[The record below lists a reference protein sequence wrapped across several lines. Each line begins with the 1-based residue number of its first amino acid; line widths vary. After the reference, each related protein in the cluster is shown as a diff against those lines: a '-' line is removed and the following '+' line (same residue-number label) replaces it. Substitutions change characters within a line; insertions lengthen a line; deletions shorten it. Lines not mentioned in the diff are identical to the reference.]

1 MNLTITLDE
10 EVVRR
15 ARIRALEQ
23 GTSVN
28 AVVRRFLESYAGRD
42 EARQARGRLAEI
54 ASGLPVA
61 ERAAEGRGW
70 KREDIYAERVSE
82 RSGEK

>member
-42 EARQARGRLAEI
+42 EARQARGRLA
-54 ASGLPVA
+54 ALSSGLPVA
-61 ERAAEGRGW
+61 ERAAQGRGW
-70 KREDIYAERVSE
+70 KREEIYAERVSE
-82 RSGEK
+82 RPDEK